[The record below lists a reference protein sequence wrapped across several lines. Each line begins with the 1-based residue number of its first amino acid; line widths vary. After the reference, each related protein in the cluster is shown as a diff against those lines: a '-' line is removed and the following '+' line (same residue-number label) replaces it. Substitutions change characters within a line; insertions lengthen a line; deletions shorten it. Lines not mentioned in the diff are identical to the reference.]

1 VFDILAYLVERYFVL
16 GSYPDAQT
24 LSRQL
29 AAAGFEADDIH
40 EALDWLSG
48 LEQDAPSRVV
58 SEERTGANVVMP
70 PVRHYIDIEQR
81 RIGPEARGLLQFLES
96 TGVLGAAQRE
106 VVIDRV
112 MALDDT
118 EVRVEQIKLIVLM
131 VLWNQGQPLDTLIV
145 DELLAT
151 ERTGPLH

>member
-1 VFDILAYLVERYFVL
+1 
-16 GSYPDAQT
+16 
-24 LSRQL
+24 
-29 AAAGFEADDIH
+29 
-40 EALDWLSG
+40 
-48 LEQDAPSRVV
+48 
-58 SEERTGANVVMP
+58 
-70 PVRHYIDIEQR
+70 
-81 RIGPEARGLLQFLES
+81 
-96 TGVLGAAQRE
+96 
-106 VVIDRV
+106 

>member
-16 GSYPDAQT
+16 GSYPDAET

-48 LEQDAPSRVV
+48 LEQDALPHTVSGARNGAKVV
-58 SEERTGANVVMP
+58 LP
-70 PVRHYIDIEQR
+70 PMRHYIDAEQR
-81 RIGPEARGLLQFLES
+81 RIDPEARGFLQFLES

-118 EVRVEQIKLIVLM
+118 EVRVEQVKLIVLM

-151 ERTGPLH
+151 ERTGRLH

>member
-1 VFDILAYLVERYFVL
+1 MFDILAYLVERYFVL

-29 AAAGFEADDIH
+29 AAAGFEADEIH

-48 LEQDAPSRVV
+48 LERDAPSRSVPEV
-58 SEERTGANVVMP
+58 RAGAKMMMP
-70 PVRHYIDIEQR
+70 AVRHYIEAEQR
-81 RIGPEARGLLQFLES
+81 RIDPEARGFLQFLES
-96 TGVLGAAQRE
+96 AGVLGAAQRE

-118 EVRVEQIKLIVLM
+118 EVRVEQVKLIVLM
-131 VLWNQGQPLDTLIV
+131 VLWNQGQALDTLIV

-151 ERTGPLH
+151 ERNGPLH

>member
-1 VFDILAYLVERYFVL
+1 
-16 GSYPDAQT
+16 
-24 LSRQL
+24 
-29 AAAGFEADDIH
+29 
-40 EALDWLSG
+40 
-48 LEQDAPSRVV
+48 VV
-58 SEERTGANVVMP
+58 SEERTGAKVVMP
-70 PVRHYIDIEQR
+70 PVRHYIDVEQR